1 MEGDKLSAS
10 ADIITGRLSSEATVA
25 LAQTHP
31 VQSEWSVEKAL
42 EALGIEIPDE
52 VPSPITFFHI
62 IERLKTTKRQGWTLH
77 GIHDGESIADH
88 MHRMSIMVLFAP
100 PSVRAT
106 VSLDK
111 CLKMALLHDIAESV
125 VGDITPSDDMPRD
138 EKSRR
143 EAITVDFFVDRLLGS
158 AHGGDDESAA
168 EMRAVWHEF
177 ESGTID
183 GVPNSPSPERDFVQ
197 DLDKIEM
204 LLQMSEYER
213 RYGVN
218 LEEFTYSAT
227 KLRLPVMRAWADE
240 IIAGR
245 PKHTKAAQKTVASRE
260 QQDIYYGGNG
270 PAT

>member
-1 MEGDKLSAS
+1 MEDSVPSISTEALNNSPAPS
-10 ADIITGRLSSEATVA
+10 RAHTSSTQADG
-25 LAQTHP
+25 
-31 VQSEWSVEKAL
+31 EWTVEKAL
-42 EALGIEIPDE
+42 TALGIEIPDE
-52 VPSPITFFHI
+52 VSSPITFFHI
-62 IERLKTTKRQGWTLH
+62 IERLKTTKRTGWTRH

-88 MHRMSIMVLFAP
+88 MHRMGIMVLFAP
-100 PSVRAT
+100 PSVRAS

-111 CLKMALLHDIAESV
+111 CLKMAMLHDIAESV

-143 EAITVDFFVDRLLGS
+143 EAITIDYFVDRLLGS

-177 ESGTID
+177 ESGTVN
-183 GVPNSPSPERDFVQ
+183 GVLNTPSPERDFVQ

-213 RYGVN
+213 RHGVN

-227 KLRLPVMRAWADE
+227 KVRMPVMRAWADE

-245 PKHTKAAQKTVASRE
+245 PRHTTAAGPTVASRE
-260 QQDIYYGGNG
+260 QQDRYYDGSFVLK
-270 PAT
+270 